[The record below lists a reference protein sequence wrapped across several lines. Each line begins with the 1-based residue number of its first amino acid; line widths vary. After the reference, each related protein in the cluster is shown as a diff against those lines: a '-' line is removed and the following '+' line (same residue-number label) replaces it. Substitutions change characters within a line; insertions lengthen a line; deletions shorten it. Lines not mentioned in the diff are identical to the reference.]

1 MKKTSVFTNITFW
14 LGVLALV
21 VEFIVG
27 YPYFLSTDTFE
38 QEFGQKA
45 IMEGCFALVGLLF
58 IDVIRGNK
66 FKLKPEFR
74 KYEFN
79 SLWRGAII
87 LAVLW
92 GTQMI
97 TYFLPMTVSDP
108 QMALAI
114 TFASICEEIFF
125 RGFVLT
131 LFIKAG
137 EIDRNK
143 INLPFTKRDISVIE
157 IAGIIISSVAF
168 AGIHTNYYNQP
179 SLLIALFLSGVI
191 IGFMFVIWE
200 DLTACI
206 FGHFLLNFIWTV
218 QNYGFWFFGM
228 VNL

>member
-1 MKKTSVFTNITFW
+1 MKNKSLFTNIIFW
-14 LGVLALV
+14 LGVLA
-21 VEFIVG
+21 FIVELIVG
-27 YPYFLSTDTFE
+27 LPYFMSTDSFE

-45 IMEGCFALVGLLF
+45 IMEGCFALIGLLL

-74 KYEFN
+74 KYEFQ

-97 TYFLPMTVSDP
+97 TYFIPMTVSDP

-125 RGFVLT
+125 RGFVLS

-137 EIDRNK
+137 KIDRNRIK
-143 INLPFTKRDISVIE
+143 IPLMKRDISVIE
-157 IAGIIISSVAF
+157 VIGILVSAIAF

-179 SLLIALFLSGVI
+179 HLILALFLSGVI
-191 IGFMFVIWE
+191 IGFMFVMWE
-200 DLTACI
+200 DLTACVI
-206 FGHFLLNFIWTV
+206 GHFLLNAIWTI
-218 QNYGFWFFGM
+218 QNYGLWFFGM